1 MVLRHTLGCLGQ
13 KHKKHETPVSAISLI
28 VSLQHEIQQGIAC
41 VFYVEQLVRHAQP
54 ELKEKRPRKKLL
66 ENLQDLGKV
75 LRDLEVDLR
84 TNPNDSWEK
93 HCLVFVISTHFSCFQ
108 TSRHNPPLPNH
119 YKFCYIM
126 SFSLFPFSPVLFLS
140 LSLLFSSSPTFTA
153 RPPL

>member
-1 MVLRHTLGCLGQ
+1 M
-13 KHKKHETPVSAISLI
+13 SAISLI

-84 TNPNDSWEK
+84 TNPNDS
-93 HCLVFVISTHFSCFQ
+93 
-108 TSRHNPPLPNH
+108 
-119 YKFCYIM
+119 
-126 SFSLFPFSPVLFLS
+126 
-140 LSLLFSSSPTFTA
+140 
-153 RPPL
+153 